1 MRGWLIGMA
10 ASMLCLSSSAAIPID
25 CATAPSVKC
34 LAAEVFLLAK
44 KLPPRDDNR
53 ARVEFAEQEL
63 ADNDLKTALDY
74 VISDNPDPAPWED
87 IDWIARAGRFADAL
101 ETARQRKSTVDRLGG
116 LLAVA
121 SRLAEEKDAAQA
133 REIVEGVER
142 ELPSIAGDS
151 DEDAQAIPALA
162 GKVWAGL
169 GQPDRT
175 LRLVG
180 GRGARTVDWLLVIA
194 NTYPAATGWREEAWR
209 EAERLDEP
217 FALEQLLRDALRRG
231 DLAEI
236 SQAAQRAGKVVDR
249 FANSDAQ
256 PSAVIALADAFLAVG
271 SPDPAAR
278 LVEPWPRWV
287 SGKDDIA
294 QFNIVNALIPVLAW
308 LARDRD
314 VETAAAAVSNS
325 ARRSQCFS
333 KAADEYA
340 RLGRRDLVE
349 KRDAEAMTL
358 AMSSPTGDQKLQW
371 QHDAALNNLALARAG
386 RGDVI
391 GAVAAAVKLGD
402 DAKVRETIS
411 YVVRRAIDTGHGAAA
426 APAIEALEQRA
437 GAVQDAPLLLAAAN
451 ARYTTGDEGRARDG
465 LSQLLAMARL
475 VGNDAGLAAELAWR
489 LDGAG
494 KPERIITIVD
504 KFGVTDPSAI
514 DHLVEVIRPLS
525 PAVAVQLV
533 GRQVEVWRQI
543 ADLANIGVQLA
554 SDAK

>member
-1 MRGWLIGMA
+1 MRGWVGGLA
-10 ASMLCLSSSAAIPID
+10 ASMLCVSSSVAIPID

-44 KLPPRDDNR
+44 KLPPGDGNR
-53 ARVEFAEQEL
+53 AHVEFAEREL
-63 ADNDLKTALDY
+63 ADNDLEVALDY
-74 VISDNPDPAPWED
+74 VISDNPDPSPWED
-87 IDWIARAGRFADAL
+87 IEWIARAGRFADAL
-101 ETARQRKSTVDRLGG
+101 ETARQRRSTVERLGG
-116 LLAVA
+116 MLAVA
-121 SRLAEEKDAAQA
+121 SLLVGKDAAQA
-133 REIVEGVER
+133 REIVEDSER

-151 DEDAQAIPALA
+151 DQDAQAIPALA

-169 GQPDRT
+169 EQPDRV

-180 GRGARTVDWLLVIA
+180 GHGADTVDSLLVIA
-194 NTYPAATGWREEAWR
+194 NTYPAAAGWREEAWR

-231 DLAEI
+231 DQAEI
-236 SQAAQRAGKVVDR
+236 SRAAQRAGKVVDR
-249 FANSDAQ
+249 IANSDAQ
-256 PSAVIALADAFLAVG
+256 SSSVISLADALLTAG

-278 LVEPWPRWV
+278 LVAPWPQWMN
-287 SGKDDIA
+287 GKDATA
-294 QFNIVNALIPVLAW
+294 QFNVVNALIPVLAR

-314 VETAAAAVSNS
+314 VETTAAAVSNFTD
-325 ARRSQCFS
+325 RSQCLS

-349 KRDAEAMTL
+349 KLDAQAMTL

-371 QHDAALNNLALARAG
+371 QHDAALINLALARAG
-386 RGDVI
+386 RGDVN
-391 GAVAAAVKLGD
+391 GAIAAATKLRD

-411 YVVRRAIDTGHGAAA
+411 YVVKRAIETGHEAAA

-437 GAVQDAPLLLAAAN
+437 GTAQDAPLLLAAAN
-451 ARYTTGDEGRARDG
+451 AWYTTGDEDRARDD
-465 LSQLLAMARL
+465 LAQVLTMARL
-475 VGNDAGLAAELAWR
+475 TGNDAGLAVELAWR

-494 KPERIITIVD
+494 KPESMITIVD

-514 DHLVEVIRPLS
+514 DHLVEVIKPLS
-525 PAVAVQLV
+525 PAVAVQLA

-543 ADLANIGVQLA
+543 DELANIGVQLA